1 MSEKDEMRQDFADM
15 MSEVRGKS
23 DALVHVEPLVDDTIK
38 KLIPMSTRQPP
49 LWRYLFAPYMIA
61 FLVGAWSFS
70 TSGSWT
76 SVALS
81 FGIMTLLF
89 VPFAIYDE
97 RSARRRSGLLAQA
110 EMKRW
115 EYVRRALLSSHE
127 SLVLAQQLVEVAEHP
142 DFPDRVREAREA
154 VEKAQAAL

>member
-1 MSEKDEMRQDFADM
+1 MSEKDEMGQAFADM
-15 MSEVRGKS
+15 MSQVRGKS
-23 DALVHVEPLVDDTIK
+23 DALVKVEPLVDGTIK
-38 KLIPMSTRQPP
+38 KLIALSSRQIP

-70 TSGSWT
+70 ASGSWT

-89 VPFAIYDE
+89 VPLAIHEE
-97 RSARRRSGLLAQA
+97 RSARRRSRLLVEA
-110 EMKRW
+110 ETKRW

-127 SLVLAQQLVEVAEHP
+127 SLVLAQRLVEVAEHP